1 MKINGLPI
9 NDGGLQRIGNKRTE
23 KTPAEKPKKSDI
35 VEISQSHR
43 NGDIEVHSQYTLP
56 DDFPARVERVK
67 SVARRVVHETYTMP
81 DVQKKIAER
90 IIESAALSDTVSYI
104 ASGVTETPPVR
115 SEMVNMAHDNVLQNY
130 YDQPEVLEEIA
141 GRLIDALGLSSLF

>member
-9 NDGGLQRIGNKRTE
+9 NDGGFQRIGNKRIE
-23 KTPAEKPKKSDI
+23 KTPTEKPRKSDI
-35 VEISQSHR
+35 VEISQTAR
-43 NGDIEVHSQYTLP
+43 NGDIEVNTQYTLSG
-56 DDFPARVERVK
+56 DFPARVERVK
-67 SVARRVVHETYTMP
+67 SIAQRVADETYTMP
-81 DVQKKIAER
+81 DVQKKIAEN
-90 IIESAALSDTVSYI
+90 IIESAAMSDAVMYI

-130 YDQPEVLEEIA
+130 YDRPEVLEEIA